1 MLDLE
6 LRELELDAR
15 YTILKSK
22 VVVFLKQLY
31 WNERDFLHSVDL
43 NIWQGTCREDLN
55 LLSDDL
61 LNDFY
66 RRDKN

>member
-22 VVVFLKQLY
+22 VVVFLKQLD
-31 WNERDFLHSVDL
+31 WNERDFLYSVDL
-43 NIWQGTCREDLN
+43 NMWQGTCREDLS

-61 LNDFY
+61 LNNFY
-66 RRDKN
+66 RRDKI